1 MVKKWKKKSGSGI
14 TLTNNEIKDIMKV
27 IKSLENRA
35 TLLKGTTKKH
45 TSQTVKFINI
55 FRPLMTAS
63 LQLMKNLLTPF
74 PKKILIPL
82 RLSARMPPA
91 DAAVQKRNHGSGI
104 TALPFSNKE
113 MEDIMKIVKSFEES
127 GLLIKGISET
137 IKNEAEE

>member
-1 MVKKWKKKSGSGI
+1 MKEKFGSGI
-14 TLTNNEIKDIMKV
+14 TLSNNEIKDIMKV
-27 IKSLENRA
+27 IKSLENTA
-35 TLLKGTTKKH
+35 TLLKGTTKKR
-45 TSQTVKFINI
+45 TSQAVKFINI

-82 RLSARMPPA
+82 ILSARMPPA
-91 DAAVQKRNHGSGI
+91 DAAIQKRNHGSEI
-104 TALPFSNKE
+104 TELPFSKEE
-113 MEDIMKIVKSFEES
+113 MEDIMKIVKSLEES